1 MTEKTF
7 SIKPWLIGL
16 VVVLLTITPVSM
28 LLFYFSGWTT
38 GEEFSPD
45 DFSRRRFSY
54 NIIPFTNYTRRGIEY
69 TDTTSVLAKTLVADQ
84 LISGPA
90 QGAGQK
96 TWHLIF
102 DSKSNAELS
111 NDFDAEILCQ
121 YLDLANREG
130 ENVWVVWNSKH
141 DALAKTFWP
150 IIQSLARNKI
160 YWAMPPIM
168 RRALSL
174 ETANDVTFPLYLT
187 TAASRAYFQ
196 AGQEFQS
203 EEDLNRAIEMF
214 SLSIELRP
222 GAPAYRARATCY
234 RLMGNKKQND
244 AWINK
249 ALLDEQ
255 SALNHDK

>member
-16 VVVLLTITPVSM
+16 GVVLLTTTPVAM
-28 LLFYFSGWTT
+28 LFFYFSGWTA

-54 NIIPFTNYTRRGIEY
+54 NIVPFTNYARRGIEY
-69 TDTTSVLAKTLVADQ
+69 TDKTSVLAKTLVADQ

-90 QGAGQK
+90 KGGNQK

-111 NDFDAEILCQ
+111 NDFDASILCQ
-121 YLDLANREG
+121 YLDLTNREG

-141 DALAKTFWP
+141 DVLAKTFWP
-150 IIQSLARNKI
+150 IIQGLARNNI

-174 ETANDVTFPLYLT
+174 EAANDTEFTMYLT
-187 TAASRAYFQ
+187 AAASRAYFQ
-196 AGQEFQS
+196 AGQESQS
-203 EEDLNRAIEMF
+203 EEDLNRAVGLF
-214 SLSIELRP
+214 SLSIELQP

-234 RLMGNKKQND
+234 RLIGSRKRSD
-244 AWINK
+244 LWINK